1 MIKIRNMG
9 DYQLE
14 FSIPGSQAL
23 GSGGTA
29 SGSVGEIVPFAGRI
43 SAIIGR
49 LAASAGTGTHISDL
63 RLNGT
68 SLTGGSGLIV
78 YSGGGVTQGNVAPS
92 YTTANLTSN
101 PVYVNKGDQISLYNT
116 QLLGTT
122 SAVDQTVYITI
133 ERQRTGTADVPLE
146 TDTVSSW
153 SDIF

>member
-1 MIKIRNMG
+1 MIKIRNCG

-29 SGSVGEIVPFAGRI
+29 SGSVGAIAPFAGRL
-43 SAIIGR
+43 SAVIGR
-49 LAASAGTGTHISDL
+49 VAAAAGTGTHITDL

-68 SLTGGSGLIV
+68 SLTGGSGLIT
-78 YSGGGVTQGNVAPS
+78 YASGGGGNTAPT
-92 YTTANLTSN
+92 YGTANLTSN
-101 PVYVNKGDQISLYNT
+101 PVLVNKGDQISIYNT

-122 SAVDQTVYITI
+122 SAVDQTVYVTV
-133 ERQRTGTADVPLE
+133 ERQRTGTWDVPMQ
-146 TDTVSSW
+146 TDTLDAA